1 MAIQIE
7 KAKLIESLKKVMP
20 GVEKGNTVI
29 DGADQL
35 LFTGASVSSYNGEI
49 AVSAP
54 CDTQNVSFSVKGL
67 DFYNLVSRMSDVM
80 LSLEIVEGKVKIKAG
95 RTKASMTL
103 LDSSKVMELIKDLD
117 LASLEYKPVSE
128 EFIDAVRICSLAG
141 NAESIKGVAVSDYED
156 TSAVFETDTNRVCIN
171 KLPEKMD
178 AFWVDDAT
186 FNNALKVGT
195 PNQYCVSE
203 TWLHLKY
210 EDGTVFSAK
219 RKDHSAYPFETLA
232 AFPEAFKN
240 AQVIVKGRLPNN
252 IAEAVSRVAILASGV
267 ENKNARLVR
276 LTFSKTELD
285 LYAEKVGGE
294 ASETIPWESELE
306 EDPQGVEVWVNTSFL
321 LEASN
326 KVMDFTLCYLNMD
339 PSAPPSLS
347 LAFQSGEYMQFV
359 SAATK
364 QTNE

>member
-178 AFWVDDAT
+178 TFWVDDAT

-195 PNQYCVSE
+195 PNQYSVSE

-219 RKDHSAYPFETLA
+219 TQRPLRIS
-232 AFPEAFKN
+232 
-240 AQVIVKGRLPNN
+240 V
-252 IAEAVSRVAILASGV
+252 
-267 ENKNARLVR
+267 
-276 LTFSKTELD
+276 
-285 LYAEKVGGE
+285 
-294 ASETIPWESELE
+294 
-306 EDPQGVEVWVNTSFL
+306 
-321 LEASN
+321 
-326 KVMDFTLCYLNMD
+326 
-339 PSAPPSLS
+339 
-347 LAFQSGEYMQFV
+347 
-359 SAATK
+359 
-364 QTNE
+364 